1 LSVEARAEKWK
12 MRHFLVSVQNIIG
25 RLKVF
30 KKKVLAL
37 YENNDEFLTNFKKI
51 TDEDIKNRV

>member
-1 LSVEARAEKWK
+1 

>member
-1 LSVEARAEKWK
+1 

-37 YENNDEFLTNFKKI
+37 NENNDEFLTNFKKI